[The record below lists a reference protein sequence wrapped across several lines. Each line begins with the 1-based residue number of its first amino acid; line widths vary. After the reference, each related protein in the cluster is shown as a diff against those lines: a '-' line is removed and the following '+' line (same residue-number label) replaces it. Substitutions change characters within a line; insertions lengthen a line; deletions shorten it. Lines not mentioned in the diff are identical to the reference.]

1 MRLESEAEDLRLKL
15 KILDKDMVSMRK
27 IERRKTPPFV
37 SLPHI
42 LSLV

>member
-27 IERRKTPPFV
+27 IERKKPSFV
-37 SLPHI
+37 SLPHT